1 MTEGGR
7 SRSVAAKRHD
17 ESVRFDDVD
26 APASGGALAPLE
38 ANAVG
43 TPPAFPWVRVL
54 DPNAVNSLAWFY
66 DDEEDAVRWSSSV
79 EVFFGFPENAVGF
92 AVGGPSEAR
101 PVASLGDALVEPV
114 LASVRAGAVSDDYD
128 LRVIV
133 TDPDGVPHEVIVRA
147 SVVDVEGG
155 PTQAGLATSGRAG
168 YIGVVV
174 DISRQNEVNR
184 AFGDIA
190 DRFQLL
196 TDLSP
201 DVIVVH
207 QDGVLVYG
215 NPAAVRAVGAET
227 MEQCYG
233 WPISAFLHPDD
244 MGGAAE
250 RISQLREHGQVAVH
264 GEVRVIGLDGRTAYM
279 DVRSVLTT
287 WNGRP
292 AHQVIMRDLS
302 ERRAAEA
309 AARYRASLVAHVS
322 DAIIGI
328 DSDGHIDSWNEAAET
343 IYGWS
348 EEEVVG
354 RSLVS
359 IVSGSESDS
368 ASVIE
373 RGERVHVRR
382 DGARIEVRVSLD
394 PLLDSAGQPTGWVV
408 VCTELTDARRA
419 EAGRRAAEER
429 YSAVVSSLSEG
440 IVVFDADGTVC
451 ASNDAAARI
460 LGDRLSTNHGH
471 TVFAGKSMAIRGDG
485 LPLPGPA
492 FPHELALATGQ
503 PQDEVVVGVI
513 GDGGRRQWLLMSAR
527 VLSPEEGCDQSMVV
541 CSFTDITER
550 KAAEAQLH
558 WLAYHDQLTGLTN
571 RAFAL
576 TQLGQTLL
584 TSRRHGVGAAVMS
597 LDLDRFKMVN
607 DSLGHA
613 IGDEV
618 LVGLANR
625 LKAAVRGGDIV
636 SRLAADE
643 FMVVCRNVVDGE
655 MAVALAQELCR
666 VLAEPVTVSL
676 GREIALTASAGVVF
690 VGDAD
695 DGSPE
700 DLLQRADLAMF
711 DAKERGRNRVAV
723 FDAAVHH
730 PQVARLELYEDLRRA
745 IECDELSVHYQPIA
759 AVDDDRIVGMEALVR
774 WFHPARGLL
783 PPSEFVPYA
792 EETDLINLLG
802 RWVLRKACT
811 TMAQWRRELP
821 GAGDAYM
828 TVNLSA
834 QQLND
839 PDLLGTIA
847 AVLDETGLP
856 PEALV
861 MEVTESMLMSDT
873 SAGIAVLGGIHEM
886 GVGLAIDD
894 FGTGY
899 SSLAQIKRF
908 PVKILKIDHSFV
920 DGLGNFEHDE
930 AIVAAIVQMSKALGL
945 TVLAEGVET
954 TRQLER
960 VTALGCDLYQG
971 YLLARPTLADQAQ
984 LRFAG

>member
-1 MTEGGR
+1 MATKRPEDGVR
-7 SRSVAAKRHD
+7 EEVVARATDTD
-17 ESVRFDDVD
+17 EPA
-26 APASGGALAPLE
+26 APKLRE
-38 ANAVG
+38 TG
-43 TPPAFPWVRVL
+43 TPSPFPWMDVI
-54 DPNAVNSLAWFY
+54 DPDAVNSLAWFY
-66 DDEEDAVRWSSSV
+66 DSEEDAVRWSSSV
-79 EVFFGFPENAVGF
+79 EAFFGYPAAVTGF

-114 LASVRAGAVSDDYD
+114 IASIRAGAASDDYD
-128 LRVIV
+128 LRVLV
-133 TDPDGVPHEVIVRA
+133 TDPGQVQHEVIVRA
-147 SVVDVEGG
+147 SLVESEGG
-155 PTQAGLATSGRAG
+155 PTQAGLALDGRTG

-174 DISRQNEVNR
+174 DISRQHAVSQ

-215 NPAAVRAVGAET
+215 NPAAVRAVGAER

-233 WPISAFLHPDD
+233 WPVSAFVHPDD
-244 MGGAAE
+244 MAGVAE
-250 RISQLREHGQVAVH
+250 RISQLREYGQYSEHGDL
-264 GEVRVIGLDGRTAYM
+264 RIIGLDGQTRYM
-279 DVRSVLTT
+279 DVLSVLTT

-292 AHQVIMRDLS
+292 AYQVIMRDLS

-328 DSDGHIDSWNEAAET
+328 DSDGHIDSWNEAAEA

-348 EEEVVG
+348 EDEVIG

-368 ASVIE
+368 ASIIE

-382 DGARIEVRVSLD
+382 DGTGVEVRVSLD

-419 EAGRRAAEER
+419 EEGRRAAEER
-429 YSAVVSSLSEG
+429 YAAVVSSLSEG
-440 IVVFDADGTVC
+440 IVVFDASGNVC
-451 ASNDAAARI
+451 ASNGAATRI
-460 LGDRLSTNHGH
+460 LGDRLGANGGH
-471 TVFAGKSMAIRGDG
+471 AAFAGASMAIRGDG
-485 LPLPGPA
+485 LPLPGSA

-527 VLSPEEGCDQSMVV
+527 VLSPEEGSDQPMVV

-584 TSRRHGVGAAVMS
+584 TSRRHGVGTAVMS

-643 FMVVCRNVVDGE
+643 FMVVCRNVVDME
-655 MAVALAQELCR
+655 MAVTLAQELCR
-666 VLAEPVTVSL
+666 VLAEPVVVSL
-676 GREIALTASAGVVF
+676 GREITLTASAGVVF
-690 VGDAD
+690 VAD
-695 DGSPE
+695 EDEGSPE

-711 DAKERGRNRVAV
+711 DAKERGRNRVTI
-723 FDAAVHH
+723 FDSEVHH
-730 PQVARLELYEDLRRA
+730 PRVARLELYEDLRRA
-745 IECDELSVHYQPIA
+745 IEADELSVHYQPIA

-783 PPSEFVPYA
+783 PPSEFIPYA

-802 RWVLRKACT
+802 RWVLRKACA

-821 GAGDAYM
+821 GAGDAYV

-839 PDLLGTIA
+839 PDLLDAIA
-847 AVLDETGLP
+847 GVLDETGLP

-954 TRQLER
+954 VRQLER

-984 LRFAG
+984 LQFVD

>member
-1 MTEGGR
+1 MAPE
-7 SRSVAAKRHD
+7 RHG
-17 ESVRFDDVD
+17 ERVRFGDSEASAYTD
-26 APASGGALAPLE
+26 ADEDLPMEASARS
-38 ANAVG
+38 
-43 TPPAFPWVRVL
+43 TPSAFPWVRVV
-54 DPNAVNSLAWFY
+54 DPDAVNSLAWFY
-66 DDEEDAVRWSSSV
+66 DIDEDLVRWSSSV
-79 EVFFGFPENAVGF
+79 EAFFGFPEDSTGF
-92 AVGGPSEAR
+92 AAGGPDGAH
-101 PVASLGDALVEPV
+101 PVLSLGDALVEPV
-114 LASVRAGAVSDDYD
+114 LASIRAGAASDDYD
-128 LRVIV
+128 LRTLV
-133 TDPDGVPHEVIVRA
+133 TDPAGGQHEVIVRA
-147 SVVDVEGG
+147 SAVQSQGG
-155 PTQAGLATSGRAG
+155 PTQAGLAVDGRAG

-174 DISRQNEVNR
+174 DISRQHAVTQ
-184 AFGDIA
+184 ALGDIA

-207 QDGVLVYG
+207 QDGMLVYG

-233 WPISAFLHPDD
+233 WPVSAFVHPDD
-244 MGGAAE
+244 MPGVAE
-250 RISQLREHGQVAVH
+250 RISQLREHGQIAEH
-264 GEVRVIGLDGRTAYM
+264 GDLRIIGLNGDVRYM
-279 DVRSVLTT
+279 DVVSVLTT

-328 DSDGHIDSWNEAAET
+328 DSEGRIDSWNEAAEA

-348 EEEVVG
+348 EQEVVG
-354 RSLVS
+354 RPLAS
-359 IVSGSESDS
+359 IVSGSETDS
-368 ASVIE
+368 ASAIE

-382 DGARIEVRVSLD
+382 DGTPVPVRVSLD

-419 EAGRRAAEER
+419 EQGRRAAEER

-440 IVVFDADGTVC
+440 VVVFDAAGTVC
-451 ASNDAAARI
+451 ASNDAAARL
-460 LGDRLSTNHGH
+460 LGRRLTSEHGH
-471 TVFAGKSMAIRGDG
+471 AVFAGSSIAIRNDG
-485 LPLPGPA
+485 LPLPSSA
-492 FPHELALATGQ
+492 FPHELALATGE
-503 PQDEVVVGVI
+503 PQDEVVIGVI
-513 GDGGRRQWLLMSAR
+513 GDSGRRQWLLMSAR
-527 VLSPEEGCDQSMVV
+527 VLSPEEGSDQPMVV

-576 TQLGQTLL
+576 TQLGQALL
-584 TSRRHGVGAAVMS
+584 TSRLHGIGIAVMS
-597 LDLDRFKMVN
+597 IDLDRFKMVN

-625 LKAAVRGGDIV
+625 LKVAVRGGDIV

-643 FMVVCRNVVDGE
+643 FMVVCRNVTDTE
-655 MAVALAQELCR
+655 MAATLAQELCR
-666 VLAEPVTVSL
+666 VLAEPLAISL
-676 GREIALTASAGVVF
+676 GREISLTASAGVVF
-690 VGDAD
+690 TGEQ

-723 FDAAVHH
+723 FDSSVHH

-745 IECDELSVHYQPIA
+745 IESDELSVHYQPIA
-759 AVDDDRIVGMEALVR
+759 AVDGDRIVGMEALVR

-783 PPSEFVPYA
+783 PPSEFIPYA

-802 RWVLRKACT
+802 RWVLRKACA
-811 TMAQWRRELP
+811 TMAQWRRDLP

-834 QQLND
+834 HQLND
-839 PDLLGTIA
+839 PDLLETIA
-847 AVLDETGLP
+847 TALADTGLP
-856 PEALV
+856 AEALV

-954 TRQLER
+954 VSQLER

-971 YLLARPTLADQAQ
+971 YLLSRPTLAEQAQ
-984 LRFAG
+984 LQFVG